1 MPEKVKSESS
11 PVKDILG
18 EVKQEAK
25 AVAQT
30 AKKAAKFA
38 ASKAGKLANV
48 ANEKA
53 MAGQSWLT
61 QKLAEELR
69 YAADWLSKEDTRVGP
84 DDLLQKAAKK
94 MLKKLRKKHNEGKP
108 FGPK

>member
-1 MPEKVKSESS
+1 MPEKTKSEST

-38 ASKAGKLANV
+38 ASKVGNLAEA
-48 ANEKA
+48 ANKKA
-53 MAGQSWLT
+53 MSGQSWLT
-61 QKLAEELR
+61 QKLADELR
-69 YAADWLSKEDTRVGP
+69 YAADWLSKKDERVGP

-94 MLKKLRKKHNEGKP
+94 MLKKLRKKHNDGKP
-108 FGPK
+108 FEPK